1 MIPTVV
7 TEEQRAEAHAFYR
20 EALQLL
26 KQSGSRFMLGGAFAL
41 FHHTGIYRDTKDL
54 DVFCKPNEY
63 PRILKYFADQGYE
76 TQLTDVR
83 WLAKIFKG
91 EYFIDIIFDT
101 VNNICTVD
109 DSWYE
114 HASPGTFVGE
124 EVQFLS
130 PEELIWCKIYVQNRE
145 RYDGADINHMLLK
158 KGASLDWHR
167 LLSRLDAHWHLLLI
181 QILLFQFVY
190 PADYHEIIPR
200 WVFEEL
206 MTRAHE
212 QYEIPP
218 SLEKVCRGPV
228 IDQTQYMIDIKEWNY
243 KVTTIKTV

>member
-1 MIPTVV
+1 MITMVV
-7 TEEQRAEAHAFYR
+7 SDEQREEAFAFYR

-41 FHHTGIYRDTKDL
+41 FQHTGIYRDTKDL

-63 PRILKYFADQGYE
+63 PRILKFFAEKGYE

-91 EYFIDIIFDT
+91 EFFIDIIFDT

-109 DSWYE
+109 DTWKE
-114 HASPGTFVGE
+114 HAVHGTFVGE
-124 EVQFLS
+124 NTLFLS
-130 PEELIWCKIYVQNRE
+130 PEELIWCKLYVQNRE
-145 RYDGADINHMLLK
+145 RYDGADVNHILLK
-158 KGASLDWHR
+158 KGKDLNWKR
-167 LLSRLDAHWHLLLI
+167 LLSRMDAHWHLLLI

-190 PADYHEIIPR
+190 PADYHEIVPR

-206 MTRAHE
+206 MARAHE
-212 QYEIPP
+212 QYDIPP
-218 SLEKVCRGPV
+218 SQEKVCRGPV